1 MVNARVT
8 GAAVLAAVFAL
19 GAVAGGGGAYA
30 WLRRDEA
37 AGYSGD
43 RPGMRDP
50 RRLRALERELDLTPT
65 QREQVRAI
73 LDRSS
78 EQRRMLAQQMFERCG
93 SEVRAQHDEVSA
105 QIRALLTPE
114 QQPRFDAVTARQRE
128 RFPFGMGPPGGGR
141 GRGPRGRDGY

>member
-30 WLRRDEA
+30 WLRRDEVVE
-37 AGYSGD
+37 

-73 LDRSS
+73 LDRSG

-93 SEVRAQHDEVSA
+93 AEVRAQHDAVSA
-105 QIRALLTPE
+105 EIRTLLTPA
-114 QQPRFDAVTARQRE
+114 QQPRFDAITARQHD
-128 RFPFGMGPPGGGR
+128 RFPFGLGPPGGGR
-141 GRGPRGRDGY
+141 GRGPRGREGF